1 MKINLVEVEKPMVK
15 SFTMFAKPN
24 LNLLRETKKV
34 TVDAY
39 QISKTRISTSI
50 QFGDYSVKINKPIE
64 GVKTFEQTSMNYFSG
79 DYSTSHY
86 FVKSK
91 KQDYLFYQEYVKK
104 LVEDI
109 IKNVFRLE
117 LDELTIELEKG
128 GF

>member
-1 MKINLVEVEKPMVK
+1 MKINLIEVERPMFK
-15 SFTMFAKPN
+15 SFTMFAEPN

-34 TVDAY
+34 RVDAY
-39 QISKTRISTSI
+39 QITKTRISTSI
-50 QFGDYSVKINKPIE
+50 QFGNYSVKINQPID

-79 DYSTSHY
+79 GYSTSHY

-104 LVEDI
+104 LVEHI
-109 IKNVFRLE
+109 IKDTFKLE